1 KPATR
6 RSRDDLPEPLGPVT
20 SSASPAQTVKPT
32 PLKTCRPPLTQVRS
46 DPTSSIM
53 GQPPACL
60 HDPVALPRLR
70 WLGPARPLLAR
81 QSEKTVIPCACLWRA
96 SIFWNGAKQDP
107 ISHRPAPPINPRWPS
122 DR

>member
-1 KPATR
+1 MVSSRSPPSSFSRPCCGRSKPATR

-53 GQPPACL
+53 GQPPRSEEHTSELQSRGHLVC
-60 HDPVALPRLR
+60 RL
-70 WLGPARPLLAR
+70 LL
-81 QSEKTVIPCACLWRA
+81 EKKKNKT
-96 SIFWNGAKQDP
+96 QD
-107 ISHRPAPPINPRWPS
+107 
-122 DR
+122 